1 MNNNTER
8 EFKEGTNKERKDM
21 RYYQEKYFR
30 FGVYVYDL
38 FLGLCVLA
46 LVAIATIL
54 VIFWGFFWIVCISSC
69 CNCYNLS
76 NILGNCRYEQLTECF
91 RYTSDKKCAGRQINA
106 V

>member
-38 FLGLCVLA
+38 FLGIFFGLCVLA
-46 LVAIATIL
+46 LVVIATIL
-54 VIFWGFFWIVCISSC
+54 VIFWGIAGM
-69 CNCYNLS
+69 S
-76 NILGNCRYEQLTECF
+76 N
-91 RYTSDKKCAGRQINA
+91 
-106 V
+106 

>member
-54 VIFWGFFWIVCISSC
+54 VIFWGFFLDFV
-69 CNCYNLS
+69 Y
-76 NILGNCRYEQLTECF
+76 
-91 RYTSDKKCAGRQINA
+91 
-106 V
+106 

>member
-8 EFKEGTNKERKDM
+8 EFKERKDM

-54 VIFWGFFWIVCISSC
+54 VIFWGFFLDCV
-69 CNCYNLS
+69 Y
-76 NILGNCRYEQLTECF
+76 
-91 RYTSDKKCAGRQINA
+91 
-106 V
+106 